1 MSYGKEKEE
10 SFGKTH
16 GFAEQTRAGTY
27 EPAGDRYVDNT
38 SGTGE
43 GVIILTDP
51 TMNGTK
57 DPARKAR
64 KLKERIAH
72 LESEMDRMK
81 DQIEIMQHEIGR
93 LLE

>member
-1 MSYGKEKEE
+1 M
-10 SFGKTH
+10 
-16 GFAEQTRAGTY
+16 
-27 EPAGDRYVDNT
+27 N
-38 SGTGE
+38 
-43 GVIILTDP
+43 ILTDP